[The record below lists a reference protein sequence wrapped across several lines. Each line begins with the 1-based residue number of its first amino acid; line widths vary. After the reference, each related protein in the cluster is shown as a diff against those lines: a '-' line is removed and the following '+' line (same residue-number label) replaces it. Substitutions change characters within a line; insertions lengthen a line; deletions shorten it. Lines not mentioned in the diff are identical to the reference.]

1 MNGDDLSR
9 GGAGD
14 VRVVLGLLQMRC
26 GADSEDNLSRALR
39 GIGHAAGLG
48 ARIVCLPELFR
59 TQYFCQ
65 EQNADHFDLAEPV
78 PGPTTEALAEAARLH
93 GVVIVGSV
101 FERRLAGVY
110 HNAAVVLDADGAF
123 LGSYRK
129 MHVPDDPLYYEKFYF
144 TPGDTGFRVF
154 ETRYGRIAPLICWD
168 QWFPE
173 AARLAALAGAEFVV
187 FPTAIGW
194 HPSEKRKCGQQ
205 QAEAWR
211 IAQQAHAISNGVFV
225 ASVNRTGLERPLEG
239 SPSQPA
245 NYEGL
250 EFWGRSFVADPL
262 GGLVAVAGDREE
274 ILLADCDRGAIE
286 RTRRDWPFLRD
297 RRIDAYEGL
306 TKRSSE

>member
-1 MNGDDLSR
+1 MKGDDR
-9 GGAGD
+9 TGGGTRD
-14 VRVVLGLLQMRC
+14 DRVALGLVQMRC
-26 GADSEDNLSRALR
+26 GPDPDGNLSIALR
-39 GIGHAAGLG
+39 GIGHAAALG

-65 EQNADHFDLAEPV
+65 EQNAGHFDLAEPV
-78 PGPTTEALAEAARLH
+78 PGPTTEALSKAARLY

-154 ETRYGRIAPLICWD
+154 ETSFGRVAPLICWD

-173 AARLAALAGAEFVV
+173 AARLATLAGAEFVV

-194 HPSEKRKCGQQ
+194 HPSEKHEWGQE

-211 IAQQAHAISNGVFV
+211 IVQRAHAISNGVFV
-225 ASVNRTGLERPLEG
+225 ASVNRTGLERPLER
-239 SPSQPA
+239 SPSRPA

-262 GGLVAVAGDREE
+262 GGLVAVAGDDEE
-274 ILLADCDRGAIE
+274 ILIAQCDRAEIE

-297 RRIDAYEGL
+297 RRVDAYEGL
-306 TKRSSE
+306 TKRSAE

>member
-1 MNGDDLSR
+1 MKADDLT
-9 GGAGD
+9 GGGTSDDLVA
-14 VRVVLGLLQMRC
+14 LGLVQMRC
-26 GADSEDNLSRALR
+26 RPDPDDNLSIALR
-39 GIGHAAGLG
+39 GIGHAARLG

-65 EQNADHFDLAEPV
+65 QQNADHFDLAEPV

-110 HNAAVVLDADGAF
+110 HNAAVVLDADGTF

-154 ETRYGRIAPLICWD
+154 ETSFGRVAPLVCWD

-194 HPSEKRKCGQQ
+194 HPSEKREWGQQ
-205 QAEAWR
+205 QADAWR
-211 IAQQAHAISNGVFV
+211 IVQRAHAISNGVFV
-225 ASVNRTGLERPLEG
+225 ASVNRTGLERPLER
-239 SPSQPA
+239 SPSRPA

-262 GGLVAVAGDREE
+262 GGLVAVAGDDEE
-274 ILLADCDRGAIE
+274 ILIAHCDRAAIE

-297 RRIDAYEGL
+297 RRVDAYEGL
-306 TKRSSE
+306 TKRSAE